1 MILMNEPS
9 LKKKGILKA
18 QYVYNAVLLLVLLF
32 GVSYAVVNFLYNEE
46 GTSGSLTSSLVKI
59 TVDEDTSFSLDNTS
73 PVTDEVGLTG
83 YSKTLTLTNTST
95 IDSLVNV
102 TLNPDASN
110 DIETSYIKYGLYI
123 NGTLKKTSSLSDTS
137 IYDGLILQGETI
149 KIEVYLWVDSSYTG
163 AGTTFNGTFSVTSTE
178 AVMTMADYVTKLV
191 DKDKGVYKVGNDY
204 RYSGLDS
211 DNYIWF
217 NCKEGT
223 TSGANNCEKWQ
234 IVGSLET
241 KANSYANTYRRIKI
255 VKVDSLDNQT
265 FGDNN
270 TFASSS
276 LHTYLN
282 GDYYT
287 SLTTQAQ
294 KMIIG
299 SEWNVGSSVLTNT
312 PASSLTSEQSSKLY
326 TKVGLL
332 SASDLGYSTNTD
344 NQTKALNDNDLYTNS
359 WLKGSSYY
367 TLTPVTDNTTSVIGN
382 NATSI
387 TSLEVGTA
395 TGIKPVVS
403 LIPNVYIKGGNGTSK
418 MPYELA
424 IVDEEEHYS
433 DVKVVGYITYDVNG
447 QTVSS
452 PKMQPIFADGSTVI
466 NRELANVG
474 EAKFKGWATSADG
487 EVVYQMGDTVTETTD
502 VTLYAVWQLPEKL
515 VDKITSTLTLT
526 DASTDIDGT
535 RYVTGNKDTS
545 NYVWYSG
552 KLWRIVSINGDNT
565 IKLVTQGNMTSIAWN
580 TTDTNTVYEN
590 SQIHNWLKNEFLPT
604 LETSVLAESTW
615 DYTTYA
621 SATAT
626 KAEPTAFVENE
637 KVGLLTIYDFYK
649 VGTGSSSF
657 LSNGYYWWTMS
668 PQTDA
673 SKVWFVNSNGGSG
686 YNYSL
691 TYGLGVRPSVNLKS
705 DIQITEGDGTKSN
718 PYVIGGD
725 KDTGVTSELL
735 SNRISGEY
743 INFNDVLYRIVG
755 TEEIN
760 GQTLT
765 KITMAD
771 YSVNGNTLTTSV
783 SFGSS
788 SAQRIFSPT
797 YGIGLYLED
806 WYQADSASETYAT
819 TYIKDNYKAMIATAT
834 EEKVVWYTGPTSPT
848 EPLRYDYTLAKTGTP
863 VSATIGLGYYG
874 EMFSSQ
880 FGDGSSLLT
889 PSTTIWMMTIYS
901 DSIVWYVGS
910 AGISA
915 GYYSPTDSYGV
926 RPSMYLKSDVKIVSG
941 NGQPTSPYEITR

>member
-83 YSKTLTLTNTST
+83 YSKILTLTNTST

-102 TLNPDASN
+102 TFDPDASN

-163 AGTTFNGTFSVTSTE
+163 SGTTFNGTFSVTSTE

-223 TSGANNCEKWQ
+223 TGGSSNCELWQ
-234 IVGSLET
+234 IVGSIET

-255 VKVDSLDNQT
+255 VKVDSLDNQV

-294 KMIIG
+294 KMIIS

-312 PASSLTSEQSSKLY
+312 PEASLTSEQASKLY
-326 TKVGLL
+326 TKIGLL
-332 SASDLGYSTNTD
+332 SASDLGYSTNAD

-367 TLTPVTDNTTSVIGN
+367 TLTPVSGNTTNVIGN
-382 NATSI
+382 NTTSI
-387 TSLEVGTA
+387 TSLEVATA
-395 TGIKPVVS
+395 NGIKPVVS

-466 NRELANVG
+466 NRELADTS

-487 EVVYQMGDTVTETTD
+487 EVVYEKGDTVTETTD
-502 VTLYAVWQLPEKL
+502 VTLYAVWQPIEFL
-515 VDKITSTLTLT
+515 VDTITNSVGTSGLVAVAT
-526 DASTDIDGT
+526 DGT
-535 RYVTGNKDTS
+535 LYTDETTQTIRDYRFSGSNNVVTN
-545 NYVWYSG
+545 NYVWFNDE
-552 KLWRIVSINGDNT
+552 LWRIIGVMPTETEDGTTENL
-565 IKLVTQGNMTSIAWN
+565 IKIIKATPLTA
-580 TTDTNTVYEN
+580 E
-590 SQIHNWLKNEFLPT
+590 QIP
-604 LETSVLAESTW
+604 
-615 DYTTYA
+615 TTYTYNGVLMTLK
-621 SATAT
+621 SSETDATAYWNSDLYFGQTNYNDWT
-626 KAEPTAFVENE
+626 KASLQYFLNDETE
-637 KVGLLTIYDFYK
+637 
-649 VGTGSSSF
+649 GSSSYYNSINPTYHEMIQKSVYKLGSYSSNATTIEAYNAEVNGPF
-657 LSNGYYWWTMS
+657 LEGNGQKWLGKIGLIYPSDYGYATVSDYWSQTLKSFYSEARHSDWLYQSLSISADGLWTIS
-668 PQTDA
+668 HYA
-673 SKVWFVNSNGGSG
+673 SDST
-686 YNYSL
+686 YIAYL
-691 TYGLGVRPSVNLKS
+691 TYRGA
-705 DIQITEGDGTKSN
+705 
-718 PYVIGGD
+718 
-725 KDTGVTSELL
+725 TG
-735 SNRISGEY
+735 
-743 INFNDVLYRIVG
+743 IN
-755 TEEIN
+755 
-760 GQTLT
+760 
-765 KITMAD
+765 
-771 YSVNGNTLTTSV
+771 
-783 SFGSS
+783 SFSS
-788 SAQRIFSPT
+788 S
-797 YGIGLYLED
+797 
-806 WYQADSASETYAT
+806 SE
-819 TYIKDNYKAMIATAT
+819 
-834 EEKVVWYTGPTSPT
+834 V
-848 EPLRYDYTLAKTGTP
+848 LP
-863 VSATIGLGYYG
+863 VL
-874 EMFSSQ
+874 
-880 FGDGSSLLT
+880 
-889 PSTTIWMMTIYS
+889 
-901 DSIVWYVGS
+901 
-910 AGISA
+910 
-915 GYYSPTDSYGV
+915 
-926 RPSMYLKSDVKIVSG
+926 YLKSDVMIVGGTGLDSD
-941 NGQPTSPYEITR
+941 PYMLEYEAETTE